1 MTVEITAAHPVDAG
15 LKDRLKRT
23 SETLL
28 DVLIEGDASIGIHLV
43 DDAEIRKLNRR
54 FRHKDKATNV
64 LSFPAEFEATPPA
77 PLDKGG
83 KMTRPAPLGK
93 GGKMIPSAPFIKGG
107 PRGDD
112 LGEIVISLETAAR
125 EADPDEG
132 LESRL
137 TRLVAHGMLHLVGL
151 DHHGKGRAA
160 WNRAE
165 KRLESTLR
173 TKNSDIPT
181 KGLSLVRNES

>member
-1 MTVEITAAHPVDAG
+1 MEITATHPLDAG
-15 LKDRLKRT
+15 LKDRLKHT

-28 DVLIEGDASIGIHLV
+28 DALIEGDASVGIHLV
-43 DDAEIRKLNRR
+43 DDVEIRKLNRR

-64 LSFPAEFEATPPA
+64 LSFPAESDEVLPE
-77 PLDKGG
+77 KS
-83 KMTRPAPLGK
+83 R
-93 GGKMIPSAPFIKGG
+93 SAEIQ
-107 PRGDD
+107 

-125 EADPDEG
+125 EAAPDEG

-151 DHHGKGRAA
+151 DHHGGGRAA
-160 WNRAE
+160 WDRAE

-173 TKNSDIPT
+173 TKNSDIST